1 MQIEI
6 DFESDEALYIQLRNQ
21 IIYGIATRQYQ
32 EGDSL
37 PSVRQ
42 LAEAIGINMHTVN
55 KAYAVLRQEGLIRLD
70 RRTGAVIALNIDR
83 LKAMEEMKA
92 QLRLAIARG
101 LCKRISRE
109 EIHAL
114 VDEIFSEY
122 L

>member
-1 MQIEI
+1 MMQIEI

-70 RRTGAVIALNIDR
+70 RRTGAVIALI
-83 LKAMEEMKA
+83 
-92 QLRLAIARG
+92 LAIAVCAWSSTAQKVEA
-101 LCKRISRE
+101 LEAELQELKKQ
-109 EIHAL
+109 IH
-114 VDEIFSEY
+114 SEHSESEDI
-122 L
+122 